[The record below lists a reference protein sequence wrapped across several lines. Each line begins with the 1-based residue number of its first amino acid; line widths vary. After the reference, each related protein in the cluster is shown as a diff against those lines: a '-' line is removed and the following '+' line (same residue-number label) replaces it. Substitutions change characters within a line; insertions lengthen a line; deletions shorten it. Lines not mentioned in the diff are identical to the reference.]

1 MKTPQ
6 QRSVRSALLV
16 AAIACL
22 PLAATASPG
31 HASTRQASPGSRIT
45 IVRGVSLPGAARFIG
60 GFAEPD
66 AARQLIYLRQ
76 NEHVVEVDTDTGV
89 RHPFRNVLA
98 LNGMLLNRVT
108 GDLYTF
114 NEEDP
119 KTAGEGF
126 DIIHGTQVVRH
137 LDISVVAGINLGH
150 GDVDLVR
157 EPENPDNQSYLL
169 RYHGTALIAKTPIC
183 DGLRA
188 APNGGNDSLGY
199 NPRTGLLYVSC
210 GEWLPKNRYPRVQI
224 FRGTTLVKTLT
235 PHVDG
240 LFVRVDPV
248 RDITYVVGWTRIEVI
263 DGTKVARI
271 TPIPPSGAFSAGAA
285 ESPLT
290 TSNGMF
296 YIGTAGSH
304 GAVHV
309 FRGTQLLGTVNVP
322 DHDTV
327 VDQSTGVVYVEHKQ
341 GSSRV
346 IDLLRGPHVIGSLT
360 TDAIITGWDP
370 VTGDVLATSPK
381 GLVAIHG
388 DHVVQTVKVGANPHD
403 IVGDAAGHRLYTIA
417 GTTLTILHTT
427 G

>member
-1 MKTPQ
+1 MKTSQ
-6 QRSVRSALLV
+6 HRALRSALLV
-16 AAIACL
+16 TAIACL
-22 PLAATASPG
+22 PLASIASPG
-31 HASTRQASPGSRIT
+31 HASPRPASPGGRIT
-45 IVRGVSLPGAARFIG
+45 IARSVSLPGAARFIG

-89 RHPFRNVLA
+89 RHPFHNVIA

-114 NEEDP
+114 NQDDP
-119 KTAGEGF
+119 TTPGEGF

-150 GDVDLVR
+150 GDVDLVL

-169 RYHGTALIAKTPIC
+169 RYHGTTQIGKTPIC

-199 NPRTGLLYVSC
+199 NPKTGLLYVAC

-224 FRGTTLVKTLT
+224 FDGMTLVKTLT

-240 LFVRVDPV
+240 LFIRVDPV
-248 RDITYVVGWTRIEVI
+248 RDFTYVVGWNRIEVI
-263 DGTKVARI
+263 HGTKVARI

-285 ESPLT
+285 DSPLT

-296 YIGTAGSH
+296 YIGTAGPH

-309 FRGTQLLGTVNVP
+309 FRGTELLGTVTVP
-322 DHDTV
+322 DHDTA
-327 VDQSTGVVYVEHKQ
+327 VDQRTGVVYVEHKQ
-341 GSSRV
+341 GSARV
-346 IDLLRGPHVIGSLT
+346 IDLLRGPRIIASLT
-360 TDAIITGWDP
+360 TDAIISGWDP
-370 VTGDVLATSPK
+370 VSGDVLATSPK

-403 IVGDAAGHRLYTIA
+403 IVGDTAGHRLYTIA
-417 GTTLTILHTT
+417 GTTLTILRTT
-427 G
+427 D